1 MRANSALNAQA
12 RDGIYLSEAVKLACD
27 AIRPRAAYDRPR
39 ACVEDSQGIPLPSL
53 LFKGLV
59 VRKTDED
66 VVGD

>member
-1 MRANSALNAQA
+1 MAFVRARLP
-12 RDGIYLSEAVKLACD
+12 KLACD

-59 VRKTDED
+59 ERKTDGD
-66 VVGD
+66 VAGD